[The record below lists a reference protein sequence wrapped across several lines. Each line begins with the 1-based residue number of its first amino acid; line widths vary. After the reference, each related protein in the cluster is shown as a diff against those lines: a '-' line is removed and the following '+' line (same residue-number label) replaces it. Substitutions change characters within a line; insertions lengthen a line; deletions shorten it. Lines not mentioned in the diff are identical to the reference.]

1 MNEVSKT
8 VVILG
13 RVNVGKSAL
22 FNCLTN
28 SNEAVISPLPGTTCD
43 RKYGLV
49 EQKDKLFTLV
59 DTGAVDLMSLKDSI
73 FALSPKRTKIEI
85 SSTYKGPLEQA
96 MLRQT
101 KTALKEADLLLVL
114 VDGQR
119 PLGLEDKDL
128 ALVLKKIN
136 IPKMLVCNKI
146 DRAQQVS
153 RMKEFRRLR
162 LGEPIAV
169 SAKTARNK
177 GNLLDF
183 IIEALG
189 IELTLP
195 PATFQ
200 EASSFRIVI
209 IGRSNTGKSSLF
221 NQILG
226 RELAVAS
233 DVYQTTVDSH
243 SGSFNHQGKSI
254 LLTDTFGLLEESDM
268 RTDIEKVATQK
279 TLEILEKS
287 DAVLFMTEVT
297 KSLCSTDQYLASLVK
312 KVKKR
317 TVIIAN
323 KWDAFPRQDK
333 EIIDQIVIHYRNY
346 LPALASSP
354 IIFTSA
360 KTGEGVQRVLD
371 IVTSS
376 LESKRPK
383 ASAASLMRASNEMR

>member
-1 MNEVSKT
+1 MNEANKI

-43 RKYGLV
+43 RKFGV
-49 EQKDKLFTLV
+49 AEQKNRLFTLV

-73 FALSPKRTKIEI
+73 FALSLRRTKIEI

-119 PLGLEDKDL
+119 PLGPKDKDL
-128 ALVLKKIN
+128 ASVLREIN
-136 IPKMLVCNKI
+136 VPKMLVCNKI
-146 DRAQQVS
+146 DRAQQIS
-153 RMKEFRRLR
+153 GMKEFRRLR

-177 GNLLDF
+177 DNLLDF

-189 IELTLP
+189 VEPQIEPTSVP
-195 PATFQ
+195 RTIQKVSP
-200 EASSFRIVI
+200 FRIVL
-209 IGRSNTGKSSLF
+209 IGRSNVGKSSLF

-226 RELAVAS
+226 EETAVVS
-233 DVYQTTVDSH
+233 DVYQTTIDLH
-243 SGSFNHQGKSI
+243 NESFTFQKRPI
-254 LLTDTFGLLEESDM
+254 LLTDTFGLVERSDM
-268 RTDIEKVATQK
+268 RTNMEKVATQK
-279 TLEILEKS
+279 TLEILKKS
-287 DAVLFMTEVT
+287 DAVLFVTEVT

-312 KVKKR
+312 RAKKR
-317 TVIIAN
+317 TIIVAN

-333 EIIDQIVIHYRNY
+333 EIVDQIIIHYRNY
-346 LPALASSP
+346 LPALTSAP

-360 KTGEGVQRVLD
+360 KTGEGVQKVLD
-371 IVTSS
+371 IAIS
-376 LESKRPK
+376 LKGRVQQVK
-383 ASAASLMRASNEMR
+383 I